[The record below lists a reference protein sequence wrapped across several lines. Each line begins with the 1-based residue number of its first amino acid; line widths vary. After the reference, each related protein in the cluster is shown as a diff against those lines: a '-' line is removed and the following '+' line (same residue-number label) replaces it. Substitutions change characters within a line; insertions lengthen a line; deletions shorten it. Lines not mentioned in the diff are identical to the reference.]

1 MKSPVTLWRKQ
12 KKDIRIIGHEG
23 TIITWTR
30 IVVSPPKFQTF
41 TPYIVVLVELSNKEK
56 VYGQLVDYEEKDLV
70 IDRKVKATLRKS
82 GTVGAQEVIE
92 YGVKFK
98 PL

>member
-12 KKDIRIIGHEG
+12 KKDVRIVGQEG
-23 TIITWTR
+23 IIITWTR
-30 IVVSPPKFQTF
+30 IVVSPPKFQAF
-41 TPYIVVLVELSNKEK
+41 TPYIVVLVELASKEK
-56 VYGQLVDYEEKDLV
+56 VYGQLVDFEDADLV
-70 IDRKVKATLRKS
+70 INRKVKATLRKS
-82 GTVGAQEVIE
+82 GSVGPYDVIE